1 MTDETGTAF
10 HEELRSFFAL
20 ALLNIVFAALTLAFG
35 ISIVVTQALALL
47 AAGTIQTGSDAY
59 LLLGASAAVVG
70 LWWIPKSA
78 QVFGDVEDIQEEAEA
93 LTDHSTEEVLR
104 LMVRM
109 MALYRDQKEVIGRMV
124 LVSRIGGAVFFL
136 VSVFNLI
143 GLVAQVTGTDSAT
156 EPFTI
161 SIGIAG
167 IAVTIGMGV
176 AALVVS
182 ALFGKYSAAW
192 DSRLAESD
200 RVDAILDQKMEQE

>member
-1 MTDETGTAF
+1 MTDKTGTAF

-35 ISIVVTQALALL
+35 ISIVVNQALALL
-47 AAGTIQTGSDAY
+47 AAGTVQAGPAAY

-70 LWWIPKSA
+70 LWWIPKSVE
-78 QVFGDVEDIQEEAEA
+78 VFGDVEEIQEEEA
-93 LTDHSTEEVLR
+93 SADRSPEEALR

-109 MALYRDQKEVIGRMV
+109 MALYRDQREVIGRMV
-124 LVSRIGGAVFFL
+124 LVSGIGGALFVL

-143 GLVAQVTGTDSAT
+143 GLVAQVVGTDGAT

-161 SIGIAG
+161 PIGIAG
-167 IAVTIGMGV
+167 IAVTTGMGV

-182 ALFGKYSAAW
+182 ALFRKYSAAW
-192 DSRLAESD
+192 DARLAESD
-200 RVDAILDQKMEQE
+200 RMDALLDQTMEQE